1 MEWFFS
7 LLRTLSVLS
16 VVLAGI
22 WMLAPRGSMEKSFRF
37 SLGIFVLGAI
47 MTAIFQPINISFPN
61 IENTEPV
68 YYKSSQCIAKV
79 DTEYIVRKLLEKE
92 SIFCKKITLIED
104 NSADGRIHITKAAVE
119 LYNEDDS
126 KRAADILM
134 RETGIE
140 MVGGTYEN
148 DYRKN

>member
-7 LLRTLSVLS
+7 LIRTLSVLS
-16 VVLAGI
+16 VVLAAI

-47 MTAIFQPINISFPN
+47 VTAILQPIKISFPKT
-61 IENTEPV
+61 ENKNETYLEAT
-68 YYKSSQCIAKV
+68 QTIIAV

-92 SIFCKKITLIED
+92 NIFCKKITIITD
-104 NSADGRIHITKAAVE
+104 NSEDGRIHITKAAVE
-119 LYNEDDS
+119 LYKQEECE
-126 KRAADILM
+126 RAADILM

-140 MVGGTYEN
+140 MVGGIYEN
-148 DYRKN
+148 G